1 MQLFVQ
7 RRNAQKLRTR
17 PRRVKLFDKNAPKW
31 YNILSPRASGRGA
44 AGPNGRRDG
53 SSDCGGGTSSPS
65 AEAEGGDDMVTYGDM
80 FAYTLVL
87 ISVVGLCVQIAQ
99 FRNKKK

>member
-1 MQLFVQ
+1 MVEYPQPPRVGTGRCRSKRQTGRLLQLR
-7 RRNAQKLRTR
+7 RRNFF
-17 PRRVKLFDKNAPKW
+17 PP
-31 YNILSPRASGRGA
+31 P
-44 AGPNGRRDG
+44 
-53 SSDCGGGTSSPS
+53 

>member
-1 MQLFVQ
+1 MIEYSQP
-7 RRNAQKLRTR
+7 
-17 PRRVKLFDKNAPKW
+17 PR
-31 YNILSPRASGRGA
+31 IGTGA
-44 AGPNGRRDG
+44 VGPNGRRDG

-65 AEAEGGDDMVTYGDM
+65 AEAEGGDDMVTYSDM

>member
-1 MQLFVQ
+1 MDSPGCCQNGL
-7 RRNAQKLRTR
+7 TGY
-17 PRRVKLFDKNAPKW
+17 DKYDRIKTAPVT
-31 YNILSPRASGRGA
+31 GRGA
-44 AGPNGRRDG
+44 AGSNGRRDG
-53 SSDCGGGTSSPS
+53 SSDRGGGTSSPS
-65 AEAEGGDDMVTYGDM
+65 AEAEGGDDMVTYSDM